1 MMPYQAS
8 LEALQRGLRSGILL
22 PDADSNMERPRTVF
36 SLASRT
42 HENRPFFSPIAVDF
56 SQHSHRRCDMK
67 HIMIAAVLSAF
78 TAVSTG
84 LAEAADV
91 FVFPKNAQTKEQQE
105 QDEFACYKW
114 AKEQTGFDPN
124 KPVEQASAPAPKG
137 GAVSGAAKGAAVG
150 AIGGAIGGDAGKGA
164 AIGAGVGAAAGAHKK
179 RKGEKQREAAEQ
191 QAEQAHDTEVGNYK
205 RAFSGCMTSRGYTVS

>member
-1 MMPYQAS
+1 MLYQAS

-22 PDADSNMERPRTVF
+22 PEADSNMERPRTVF
-36 SLASRT
+36 PLTNRT
-42 HENRPFFSPIAVDF
+42 HESRSSFSPIAVDL

-67 HIMIAAVLSAF
+67 RIMITAVLSAF
-78 TAVSTG
+78 TVVSTG

-105 QDEFACYKW
+105 QDEFSCYKW

-150 AIGGAIGGDAGKGA
+150 AIGKAIGGDAGKGA
-164 AIGAGVGAAAGAHKK
+164 AIGAGVGAAAGAHKR
-179 RKGEKQREAAEQ
+179 RKGEKQQAAAQ
-191 QAEQAHDTEVGNYK
+191 EQAAKQQEASVEGYQ
-205 RAFSGCMTSRGYTVS
+205 RAFGACMEGKGYTVK